1 MATLVLGAAGAA
13 IGGSIGGAILGVSAA
28 TIGGFIGSTIGSVVD
43 SWIISSLAPTQR
55 IEGARLDNLR
65 ITSATEGAVIPRLFG
80 RMRIGGN
87 IFWATD
93 FREETKTTTQ
103 GGGKGG
109 GGGSKVKTTEYFY
122 YASFAV
128 ALCEG
133 PITGIG
139 RIWAD
144 GKLLD
149 TAGITWRWYPGD
161 ESQAADP
168 FITAKMGAANTP
180 AYRGTAYVVFE
191 DLPLGNYGN
200 RIPQL
205 SFEVFRPLADQ
216 DTAEGLTQAV
226 TMIPAS
232 GEFAYATQGIRK
244 GSGGSQSAENLN
256 ALSDTADM
264 VVALDRLQAMA
275 PKVGSVSLV
284 VAWFGDDLRAG
295 ECTVKP
301 GVEVSGKTTSPQTW
315 VVNGVSRAN
324 AHLVSRDDEDRPVY
338 GGTPADFA
346 VVQAIQEMKARGLRV
361 TFYPFL
367 LMDVPPD
374 NTLPNPYSDNAAD
387 EGQPTF
393 PWRGRI
399 TCSPAAE
406 YAGTVDKTITAA
418 TQVAALFGNA
428 SPSDFAVAGESVSWT
443 GASGDWGLRRMVMH
457 YAHLCAAAGGVDA
470 FLIGTEMP
478 GLTTIR
484 SGASTYPAVQAFRDL
499 LADVRSILGPDPEI
513 GYAADWSEYFGH
525 QPGDGSGDVHFHLD
539 PLWAD
544 PQIDFV
550 GIDNYMPLSD
560 WRDGF
565 DHADALEGWP
575 AIYDRAYLQGNIAG
589 GEGFDWFYASDA
601 DRAAQIRT
609 PITDG
614 AQVFSAL
621 TPARSFNET
630 SEATILDADFGGS
643 ATRKADAAFSARV
656 PLPASPG
663 DGVLFERG
671 GSGTGMLLCVRDGG
685 TVFRYRTGK
694 GSVTAPG
701 TEAAFLDIPVANM
714 PFDGAEHELV
724 WDVALATGTI
734 RLWCDGLFLGTA
746 TTTDGQLGS
755 WAGSGSGCFGASGSG
770 ATNITGEP
778 NTGWPVSCPN
788 ALLMFDQ
795 VVTQESGGTDWI
807 FRYKDLKNWWSNAH
821 HDRPGG
827 NALLQPTSWVPQSK
841 PIRFTELGCPAID
854 RGTNQPNVFFDP
866 KSSESFTP
874 YFSRGWRDDAIQRA
888 YLEAAYLF
896 WGEAANNPVSSVYGG
911 RMVHVPECAAWTW
924 DTRPYPFFPELTDVW
939 TDGPN
944 WRLGH
949 WLTGRLGAVSLAA
962 LVRHLCLR
970 AGMPEGRI
978 DVSGL
983 RGAVEGYAIGA
994 LESPR
999 ASITTLSRH
1008 FGFDAVETEGV
1019 IRFIMRG
1026 RASVASVTH
1035 DDLVAP
1041 NAGSGAGD
1049 GDVLK
1054 LTRAQETELPQ
1065 ALKWQVARADEDYD
1079 AALVEARRITVDTS
1093 RIASESFP
1101 MAVPPE
1107 EAERRCRRALM
1118 EAWTGRETAAF
1129 RLPPSRLA
1137 VDPADVVTL
1146 EHDGRQVPLRLVAI
1160 AETQARGIEAVRQDR
1175 DAHDLPPGSPRPSSL
1190 SQTVVFGA
1198 PEVVLLDLPQLTEDQ
1213 SAHRPFIAAHAV
1225 PWPGEMAVFRS
1236 PSSDGFELLT
1246 SFGSRARIGTL
1257 VSDFYS
1263 GPTSRF
1269 DLGNALV
1276 VDLLSGTLESVTD
1289 LTLFGGA
1296 NALAVETG
1304 PGNWE
1309 IVQAGE
1315 AELIAPGRYRLT
1327 RLLRGQ
1333 RGTENAMAN
1342 PAPADARVVVL
1353 DEALASLP
1361 VAEADLGLPWNWRI
1375 GPASRSVSDETYV
1388 AASFTPVGAGLRPF
1402 SVAHVEQPWRKP
1414 RTTGDL
1420 TIGWTRR
1427 SRALAADNW
1436 GAVEVPLVEETEAYE
1451 VDILDSSTV
1460 KRVLSA
1466 TTTSVLYTAAQQIT
1480 DWGGLLAPGD
1490 TLTIRIFQLSA
1501 LTGRGAAKT
1510 VTLKF

>member
-28 TIGGFIGSTIGSVVD
+28 TIGGFIGSTVGSVVD

-65 ITSATEGAVIPRLFG
+65 ITSATEGAVIPRLYG

-87 IFWATD
+87 IVWATD

-109 GGGSKVKTTEYFY
+109 GGGGKVKTTEYFY

-149 TAGITWRWYPGD
+149 TAGVTWRWYPGD

-168 FITAKMGAANTP
+168 FISAKMGTANTP

-205 SFEVFRPLADQ
+205 SFEVFRPLADP

-244 GSGGSQSAENLN
+244 GGSGSQTPENLN
-256 ALSDTADM
+256 ALTDTADM

-275 PKVGSVSLV
+275 PKVESVSLV

-295 ECTVKP
+295 NCKVRP
-301 GVEVSGKTTSPQTW
+301 GVEVTAKSTTPSAW
-315 VVNGVSRAN
+315 SVNGVSRAN
-324 AHLVSRDDEDRPVY
+324 AFLVSRDDQDRPVY

-361 TFYPFL
+361 TFYPFI
-367 LMDVPPD
+367 LMDVPPG
-374 NTLPNPYSDNAAD
+374 NTLPNPYSDNAA
-387 EGQPTF
+387 ETGQPAF

-399 TCSPAAE
+399 TCSPAAGF
-406 YAGTVDKTITAA
+406 AGTVEKTATAA
-418 TQVAALFGNA
+418 TQVAALFGAATPA
-428 SPSDFAVAGESVSWT
+428 SFSVSGQSASWT
-443 GASGDWGLRRMVMH
+443 GPSGDWGLRRMVLH

-484 SGASTYPAVQAFRDL
+484 SGAITYPAVQAYRDL
-499 LADVRSILGPDPEI
+499 LADVRSILGSGTKI

-525 QPGDGSGDVHFHLD
+525 QPGGGSGDVFFHLD

-544 PQIDFV
+544 PEIDFI

-565 DHADALEGWP
+565 EHADAAEGWP
-575 AIYDRAYLQGNIAG
+575 AIYDRAYLQANITG
-589 GEGFDWFYASDA
+589 GEGFDWFYASAA
-601 DRAAQIRT
+601 DRSAQVRT

-614 AQVFSAL
+614 A
-621 TPARSFNET
+621 
-630 SEATILDADFGGS
+630 
-643 ATRKADAAFSARV
+643 AAKPWV
-656 PLPASPG
+656 
-663 DGVLFERG
+663 
-671 GSGTGMLLCVRDGG
+671 
-685 TVFRYRTGK
+685 
-694 GSVTAPG
+694 
-701 TEAAFLDIPVANM
+701 
-714 PFDGAEHELV
+714 
-724 WDVALATGTI
+724 
-734 RLWCDGLFLGTA
+734 
-746 TTTDGQLGS
+746 
-755 WAGSGSGCFGASGSG
+755 
-770 ATNITGEP
+770 
-778 NTGWPVSCPN
+778 
-788 ALLMFDQ
+788 
-795 VVTQESGGTDWI
+795 
-807 FRYKDLKNWWSNAH
+807 FRYKDLRAWWSNAH
-821 HDRPGG
+821 YNRPGG
-827 NALLQPTSWVPQSK
+827 VESGTPTAWVPQSK
-841 PIRFTELGCPAID
+841 PIWFTELGCPAID

-866 KSSESFTP
+866 KSSESFVP
-874 YFSRGWRDDAIQRA
+874 HFSRGWRDDAIQRA
-888 YLEAAYLF
+888 YLEATYLW
-896 WGEAANNPVSSVYGG
+896 WGEAANNPISGIYGG
-911 RMVHVPECAAWTW
+911 RMVNVPECAAWTW
-924 DTRPYPFFPELTDVW
+924 DARPYPFFPALTDVW
-939 TDGPN
+939 TDGAN

-970 AGMPEGRI
+970 AGMPVSRI
-978 DVSGL
+978 DVTGL
-983 RGAVEGYAIGA
+983 WGALEGYAIGA

-1019 IRFIMRG
+1019 IRFVMRG
-1026 RASVASVTH
+1026 RAAVASVTH
-1035 DDLVAP
+1035 DDLVA
-1041 NAGSGAGD
+1041 ARV
-1049 GDVLK
+1049 GDVLE

-1079 AALVEARRITVDTS
+1079 AALVEARRITVDTT

-1137 VDPADVVTL
+1137 LDPADVVTL
-1146 EHDGRQVPLRLVAI
+1146 AHDERQIPLRLVSI
-1160 AETQARGIEAVRQDR
+1160 ADAEARGIEAVRQDR
-1175 DAHDLPPGSPRPSSL
+1175 EAHDLPPGSPRQSSL
-1190 SQTVVFGA
+1190 SKAVVFGA
-1198 PEVVLLDLPQLTEDQ
+1198 PEVVLMDLPQLTEDQ
-1213 SAHRPFIAAHAV
+1213 PQHRPFIAANAV
-1225 PWPGEMAVFRS
+1225 PWPGVMAVFRS
-1236 PSSDGFELLT
+1236 PSTDGFELLT
-1246 SFGSRARIGTL
+1246 TFGGRARIGTL
-1257 VSDFYS
+1257 VSDFYA

-1276 VDLLSGTLESVTD
+1276 IDLLSGTLESITD
-1289 LTLFGGA
+1289 LTLLGGA
-1296 NALAVETG
+1296 NVLAVESA
-1304 PGNWE
+1304 PGCWE
-1309 IVQAGE
+1309 IVQAGS
-1315 AELIAPGRYRLT
+1315 AELIAPGRYQLR

-1333 RGTENAMAN
+1333 RGTEAAMAN
-1342 PAPADARVVVL
+1342 PAPAGARVVVL

-1361 VAEADLGLPWNWRI
+1361 IAEADLGLPWNWRV

-1388 AASFTPVGAGLRPF
+1388 AASFTAVGVGLRPF
-1402 SVAHVEQPWRKP
+1402 SVAHVQQPWRRP
-1414 RTTGDL
+1414 RTPGDL
-1420 TIGWTRR
+1420 TIRWTRR
-1427 SRALAADNW
+1427 SRALSADSW
-1436 GAVEVPLVEETEAYE
+1436 GAVEVPLTEELEAYE
-1451 VDILDSSTV
+1451 VEILDGSTV

-1466 TTTSVLYTAAQQIT
+1466 PTTSAIYTAAQQTT
-1480 DWGGLLAPGD
+1480 DWAAPFGPGD
-1490 TLTIRIFQLSA
+1490 TLTVRISQLSA
-1501 LTGRGAAKT
+1501 LIGRGGAKT
-1510 VTLKF
+1510 VTLTF

>member
-55 IEGARLDNLR
+55 IEGARMDNLR
-65 ITSATEGAVIPRLFG
+65 ITSATEGAVIPRLYG

-87 IFWATD
+87 IVWATD

-109 GGGSKVKTTEYFY
+109 GGGGKVKTTEYFY

-161 ESQAADP
+161 EGQTADP
-168 FITAKMGAANTP
+168 FISAKMGAANTP

-205 SFEVFRPLADQ
+205 SFEVFRPLADP

-244 GSGGSQSAENLN
+244 GRSGSSEPENLN
-256 ALSDTADM
+256 ALTDTADM

-275 PKVGSVSLV
+275 PKVESVSLV

-295 ECTVKP
+295 NCKVRP
-301 GVEVSGKTTSPQTW
+301 GVEVTAKTTTPSAW
-315 VVNGVSRAN
+315 SVNGVSRAN
-324 AHLVSRDDEDRPVY
+324 AFLVSRDDQDRPVY

-346 VVQAIQEMKARGLRV
+346 VVQAIQEMKARDLRV
-361 TFYPFL
+361 TFYPFI
-367 LMDVPPD
+367 LMDVPPG
-374 NTLPNPYSDNAAD
+374 NTLPNPYSDNAA
-387 EGQPTF
+387 ETGQPAF

-399 TCSPAAE
+399 TCSPAAG
-406 YAGTVDKTITAA
+406 YAGTVDKTATAA
-418 TQVAALFGNA
+418 SQVAALFGAATPANFNV
-428 SPSDFAVAGESVSWT
+428 SGESVSWI
-443 GASGDWGLRRMVMH
+443 GPSGDWGLRRMVLH

-484 SGASTYPAVQAFRDL
+484 SGASTYPAVQAYGDL
-499 LADVRSILGPDPEI
+499 LADVRSILGAGTKI

-525 QPGDGSGDVHFHLD
+525 QPGDGTGDVFFHLD

-544 PQIDFV
+544 PEIDFV

-565 DHADALEGWP
+565 EHADAAKGWP

-589 GEGFDWFYASDA
+589 GEGFDWFYASAA
-601 DRAAQIRT
+601 DRSAQVRT

-614 AQVFSAL
+614 TAGK
-621 TPARSFNET
+621 PW
-630 SEATILDADFGGS
+630 
-643 ATRKADAAFSARV
+643 
-656 PLPASPG
+656 
-663 DGVLFERG
+663 
-671 GSGTGMLLCVRDGG
+671 
-685 TVFRYRTGK
+685 VFR
-694 GSVTAPG
+694 S
-701 TEAAFLDIPVANM
+701 
-714 PFDGAEHELV
+714 
-724 WDVALATGTI
+724 
-734 RLWCDGLFLGTA
+734 
-746 TTTDGQLGS
+746 
-755 WAGSGSGCFGASGSG
+755 
-770 ATNITGEP
+770 
-778 NTGWPVSCPN
+778 
-788 ALLMFDQ
+788 
-795 VVTQESGGTDWI
+795 
-807 FRYKDLKNWWSNAH
+807 KDMKAWWSNAH
-821 HDRPGG
+821 YNRPGG
-827 NALLQPTSWVPQSK
+827 VESSTPTAWVPQSK
-841 PIRFTELGCPAID
+841 PIWFTELGCPAID

-866 KSSESFTP
+866 KSSESVTP
-874 YFSRGWRDDAIQRA
+874 HFSRGWRDDAIQRA
-888 YLEAAYLF
+888 YLEATYL
-896 WGEAANNPVSSVYGG
+896 WWRDPAINPVSSVYGG

-924 DTRPYPFFPELTDVW
+924 DARPYPHFPELTDVW
-939 TDGPN
+939 ADGPN

-970 AGMPEGRI
+970 AGMPEARI
-978 DVSGL
+978 DVTGL
-983 RGAVEGYAIGA
+983 WGAVEGYAIGA

-1026 RASVASVTH
+1026 RASITTIGH
-1035 DDLVAP
+1035 DDLVA
-1041 NAGSGAGD
+1041 ARE
-1049 GDVLK
+1049 GDVLE

-1079 AALVEARRITVDTS
+1079 SAQVEARRITVDTT

-1101 MAVPPE
+1101 MVVPPE

-1137 VDPADVVTL
+1137 LDPAEVVTL
-1146 EHDGRQVPLRLVAI
+1146 AHDGRHIPLRLVSI
-1160 AETQARGIEAVRQDR
+1160 ADAEARGIEAVREDR
-1175 DAHDLPPGSPRPSSL
+1175 EAYDLPPGSPRPSSL
-1190 SQTVVFGA
+1190 SKAVVFGA
-1198 PEVVLLDLPQLTEDQ
+1198 PEAVLLDLPQLTEDQ
-1213 SAHRPFIAAHAV
+1213 PAHRPLIAAHAV

-1236 PSSDGFELLT
+1236 PSTDGFELLT
-1246 SFGSRARIGTL
+1246 TFGGRARIGTL
-1257 VSDFYS
+1257 VSDFFA

-1276 VDLLSGTLESVTD
+1276 IDLLTGTLESVTD

-1296 NALAVETG
+1296 NALAVESASG
-1304 PGNWE
+1304 VWE
-1309 IVQAGE
+1309 IVQPGTAD
-1315 AELIAPGRYRLT
+1315 LIAPGRYRLS

-1333 RGTENAMAN
+1333 RGTEAAMGN
-1342 PAPADARVVVL
+1342 PSPAGARVVVL
-1353 DEALASLP
+1353 DDSLATLP
-1361 VAEADLGLPWNWRI
+1361 IAEADLGIPWNWRI

-1388 AASFTPVGAGLRPF
+1388 AASFTPVGVGLRPF

-1414 RTTGDL
+1414 RAPGDL
-1420 TIGWTRR
+1420 TIRWTRR
-1427 SRALAADNW
+1427 SRALAADSW
-1436 GAVEVPLVEETEAYE
+1436 GAVEVPLVEEVEAYE
-1451 VDILDSSTV
+1451 VEILDVATV
-1460 KRVLSA
+1460 KRVLTAS
-1466 TTTSVLYTAAQQIT
+1466 TTSAIYTAAQQTT
-1480 DWGGLLAPGD
+1480 DWGAPLAPGD
-1490 TLTIRIFQLSA
+1490 TLTIRIYQLSA
-1501 LTGRGAAKT
+1501 LIGRGAAKT
-1510 VTLKF
+1510 VTLQL